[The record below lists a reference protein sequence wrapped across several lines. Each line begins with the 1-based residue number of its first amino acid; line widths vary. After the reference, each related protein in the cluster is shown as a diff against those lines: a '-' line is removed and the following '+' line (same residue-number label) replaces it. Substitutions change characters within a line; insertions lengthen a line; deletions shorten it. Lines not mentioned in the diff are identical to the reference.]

1 MLKNCKNWLKLSALA
16 LLMGLSPQVS
26 AQKVFFPQE
35 EKPGVAQLSKQGE
48 VYTISNNLLSASFK
62 KIGGKLT
69 FEGCQAMDLLPND
82 ELFKIQVGNGTDV
95 YASQMKLGE
104 VTVKDLIPN
113 PTAKP
118 APARGSLLIKG
129 KALEAKYTYQGLEL
143 IWRAV
148 LRDGSHYLR
157 TEMEVTANK
166 TTKMH
171 SIIPMMYTVDN
182 SKNEKA
188 PAVVGNTR
196 GAVLV
201 SDKIFAGLETPMGI
215 NTVKSA
221 GSDEF
226 NSFNAKAWNERSFK
240 WNPGEE
246 LPNEI
251 KAEAVV
257 AMRGY
262 LKFYTKGDNTIT
274 LTKTSGED
282 LKFVGIDV
290 VDLAGKV
297 VAKDYREIVAGKAV
311 YTVNIPEVANYMVR
325 YYVSAPQGV
334 KSKGTVAYDHEILQA
349 SVVFDGAQQPAKKA
363 AFVGTRA
370 LSKNVIGENGTLNDS
385 WTKDTWKAL
394 NGEMPWRIGELGFA
408 KNQVRVIEQDLEVTS
423 EGKLTIEFLYTP
435 NSGPHRLNIAGVG
448 LYDNHGNEAAY
459 DFHIGYTG
467 GEKKDNVYTLYVP
480 YTGKFKLRYYAETK
494 TESIDSKGTINLK
507 LVYEN
512 IVHLPAPKL
521 SAIEGKWS
529 RNVDLAAGKTWN
541 VSAVVGLVAKNQ
553 ARRSILA
560 YVERE
565 RAVPWRPMPIY
576 NSWYELNINRNNDIN
591 YTGNMKDWQCVDI
604 VKQWKKN
611 LYDQYGTGIEC
622 FVWDDGWDIYGEWQF
637 NKNFPRGFEVPDSLC
652 RIMGTGTGVWLGP
665 VGGYGQSGDYRRNYW
680 KNRGGMQLSNKAYY
694 DVFYKGCTDL
704 MKAYDFRFFKFD
716 GISAQFTSVGPDN
729 GTVGEENAE
738 AIIYAEMDMRK
749 VQPNI
754 FFNTSVGTWA
764 SPFWFQITDAV
775 WRQENDFGKAGVNP
789 SDREKWITYRDRLVY
804 QNFVKNSPMCPINNL
819 MTHGFI
825 LSKFGNVS
833 SDIRYDAVVR
843 EMRCAFACGSSM
855 VELYCD
861 YSLMNDIP
869 NAAGQKGMLWGE
881 LAECIEWQKKNA
893 DVLPDIHWVGGN
905 PWNGSTEEV
914 YGWAAWNGKDAVL
927 TLRNGANTEQTFT
940 TTLRKA
946 LDIPAYQTGS
956 ITLTKAFADQAELK
970 GLKSG
975 EAVDMDQTITVTL
988 PASSV
993 FVFDNTGA
1001 TVLPTVAV
1009 NDLSQINAHSSYTLQ
1024 TVGNKFLTV
1033 ENGALKSAVAAGE
1046 RFALINNKYVPEG
1059 QYYLYAI
1066 GAKKFVTIEAG
1077 QLVLTAEPS
1086 TAVELAPVA
1095 AKDNKYF
1102 VVKAEGKLLTLTA
1115 DVDLVA
1121 GQPGND
1127 NSFVMTAVNTREELG
1142 KPYTQVLELF
1152 THKKLSRKGWKI
1164 EASSWC
1170 FDDNAKVN
1178 GPADCMIDDN
1188 PATFWHSNWRGEN
1201 GTGAG
1206 NMPYFITLDLG
1217 AVQNFNSL
1225 GVLCRQLYANNVI
1238 NGRIKNYILEVSND
1252 KENWRAVQSGAIQ
1265 YNAADDMELKWAD
1278 LDKAVSAQ
1286 YVRIAMTSNQK
1297 GDNLGCMAE
1306 VYLAYDGSEVT
1317 ASLKNLPAFSTEEL
1331 AEWYKF
1337 KFNSG
1342 GAYLEDKGAD
1352 QRLRTANNN
1361 NIDAQKWQF
1370 IGNANNFIMRSKAG
1384 RYITFKEGHFFAVAD
1399 KAKATVLEFLQHGK
1413 NKELLELKV
1422 KGHSR
1427 CMNQEYGGGANHDL
1441 AEWDQNDGGNAF
1453 SLKSDKLPQPKRPLF
1468 SEGQQE
1474 NWYLIQFK
1482 RGGFAMADK
1491 GMDKA
1496 VRTDKLS
1503 PSKNKLWKLV
1513 GTPDKFQ
1520 LVNQLGHYMVVA
1532 AGTAEANHDHI
1543 GVSDKAYAPGFK
1555 MIATTN
1561 EEFAPAWEIQPNG
1574 KNPFNQ
1580 FGGFGIGKAIGFW
1593 NAGDP
1598 NNPLLFLEPESV
1610 DYGEFSIEGTQT
1622 FKPAHNLTLWYRQPA
1637 ADWMEYSLPI
1647 GNGQLGAS
1655 IFGGVYKD
1663 EVQFNEK
1670 TLWSGTSKDNGVDY
1684 GDYENFGSVI
1694 AENLNGDKFTFGDEN
1709 PVKNYVRG
1717 LDLKNAKAF
1726 VNFENK
1732 EGVKYNR
1739 EYIASYPDKVVAVRY
1754 AASEKGKVSLR
1765 FTFKN
1770 GVLEEGKEG
1779 IVKNNPTYANNV
1791 GEFSGKMQTVSYKAM
1806 FKVVP
1811 TGGEITTGASG
1822 VTVRDADEVLLILT
1836 GATDFDPYDKT
1847 YISKTAQLA
1856 SMVEARVNDAANKGW
1871 ESLQKAQVDDF
1882 KSYFDRCDFNLEG
1895 SANTMATDELIRQYE
1910 KKVSGEEDYALMLEQ
1925 IYFAYGRYLELGSS
1939 RGVDLPSNLQ
1949 GIWNNNSETA
1959 WNGDIH
1965 ANINVQMNYW
1975 PAEPT
1980 NLSDM
1985 HKPFLNYIINM
1996 ANSDQWKKYA
2006 RDAKQNEGW
2015 TCYTENNIFGGVG
2028 SFAHNYVIA
2037 NAWYCTHL
2045 WQHYR
2050 YTLDREFLKKAFPA
2064 MWTAS
2069 RFWITRLKKAS
2080 DGSYECPNEYSPE
2093 HGPSQDGVAHAQQL
2107 VWDLLANTLAAAEI
2121 LGNDVP
2127 KEVTPQLLATHRDR
2141 LEKLDKGLATETY
2154 QPTGKD
2160 GWVNNNNGVK
2170 KGDVLLREW
2179 KYSNFTAGANGHR
2192 HMSHLMCVYPFNQ
2205 VTPESKYFKAAVNSM
2220 KLRGDAST
2228 GWSMGW
2234 KINLW
2239 ARVLDGDHA
2248 HDILKLAL
2256 RHHSI
2261 SGGGVYYNLYDSHA
2275 PFQID
2280 GNFGACAGIAEM
2292 LMQSQNDTIQLLPAL
2307 PSVWKKGDIK
2317 GLKAVG
2323 DFTVDVAWDNL
2334 MATSAKIVSN
2344 QGQPM
2349 YISYKDIATRKIMVN
2364 GLEVKAK
2371 KINANTIKV
2380 DAKAKDVVTIDFSEV
2395 ATGIDGV
2402 GAENGEKVIYN
2413 LQGIRMNIEYQQLPK
2428 GVYIVNGQ
2436 KVMVK

>member
-1 MLKNCKNWLKLSALA
+1 MLKNCKNWLKASALA
-16 LLMGLSPQVS
+16 LLLGVSPQMM

-35 EKPGVAQLSKQGE
+35 EKPGVAQLSQKGE

-82 ELFKIQVGNGTDV
+82 ELFKIQVDNGTDV

-113 PTAKP
+113 PNAKP
-118 APARGSLLIKG
+118 APAKGSLLVKG
-129 KALEAKYTYQGLEL
+129 KAIEAKYSYKGLDL

-157 TEMEVTANK
+157 TEMEVAAKT

-188 PAVVGNTR
+188 PAIVGNTR
-196 GAVLV
+196 GAILV

-215 NTVKSA
+215 NVVKSA
-221 GSDEF
+221 GSEEF
-226 NSFNAKAWNERSFK
+226 NSFDPTAWNPRSFR
-240 WNPGEE
+240 WRPETE
-246 LPNEI
+246 LPSEI
-251 KAEAVV
+251 TAEKVV

-262 LKFYTKGDNTIT
+262 MKFYTAGDNTIT
-274 LTKTSGED
+274 LTKTSGD
-282 LKFVGIDV
+282 NMKFVGIDV

-297 VAKDYREIVAGKAV
+297 VAKDYREIEAGTAA
-311 YTVNIPEVANYMVR
+311 YTVKIPSVDNYLVR

-334 KSKGTVAYDHEILQA
+334 NSKGTIAYDHQVLKA
-349 SVVFDGAQQPAKKA
+349 SVVFDGGKQTEKKA

-370 LSKNVIGENGTLNDS
+370 LSGKVLGENGTLNDS
-385 WTKDTWKAL
+385 WTKDSWKAL
-394 NGEMPWRIGELGFA
+394 DGVMPWRIGELGFS
-408 KNQVRVIEQDLEVTS
+408 KEQVRVIEQELEITS
-423 EGKLTIEFLYTP
+423 EGKLTVEFLYTP
-435 NSGPHRLNIAGVG
+435 NSGPNRLNLAGVG
-448 LYDNHGNEAAY
+448 LYDAHGNEAAY
-459 DFHIGYTG
+459 DFHIGFTG
-467 GEKKDNVYTLYVP
+467 GEKKDNVYTLFVP

-494 TESIDSKGTINLK
+494 TEPINSKGSINIK

-512 IVHLPAPKL
+512 IVHLPAPK
-521 SAIEGKWS
+521 SSEIEGKWS
-529 RNVDLAAGKTWN
+529 RNVNLEAGKTWN
-541 VSAVVGLVAKNQ
+541 VSAVVGLVAKDQ

-622 FVWDDGWDIYGEWQF
+622 FVWDDGWDIYGTWEF

-652 RIMGTGTGVWLGP
+652 RAMGTGTGVWLGP
-665 VGGYGQSGDYRRNYW
+665 VGGYGKSGDYRRDYW
-680 KNRGGMQLSNKAYY
+680 MNKGEMILSNKAYY
-694 DVFYKGCTDL
+694 DVFYKGCTNL
-704 MKAYDFRFFKFD
+704 MNAYDFRFFKFD
-716 GISAQFTSVGPDN
+716 GISKQFTSVGPDG

-749 VQPNI
+749 VQPDI

-775 WRQENDFGKAGVNP
+775 WRQENDFGKTGVNP
-789 SDREKWITYRDRLVY
+789 SDREQWITYRDRLVY

-869 NAAGQKGMLWGE
+869 NAAGQKGLLWGE

-905 PWNGSTEEV
+905 PWTGSKEEV
-914 YGWAAWNGKDAVL
+914 YGWAAWNGEGAVL
-927 TLRNGANTEQTFT
+927 TFRNGANQEQTFT

-946 LDIPAYQTGS
+946 LDIPAYQKGS

-970 GLKSG
+970 GLPSG
-975 EAVDMDQTITVTL
+975 QPVDMDQTITVTL

-993 FVFDNTGA
+993 YVFDNTGA
-1001 TVLPTVAV
+1001 VVLPAV
-1009 NDLSQINAHSSYTLQ
+1009 VVNSLDQINSHSAYTLQ
-1024 TVGNKFLTV
+1024 TIGKKFLTV
-1033 ENGALKSAVAAGE
+1033 ENGALKSAANAGE
-1046 RFALINNKYVPEG
+1046 KFAFLSNKYVPNG
-1059 QYYLYAI
+1059 QYYMYAI
-1066 GAKKFVTIEAG
+1066 GAQKFVSVKNGKFVFSVEPEA
-1077 QLVLTAEPS
+1077 
-1086 TAVELAPVA
+1086 AVELAQVA
-1095 AKDNKYF
+1095 EKNNKYF
-1102 VVKAEGKLLTLTA
+1102 VVKAEDKLLTLAAA
-1115 DVDLVA
+1115 DASLVA
-1121 GQPGND
+1121 GQAGND
-1127 NSFVMTAVNTREELG
+1127 NSFLLTAVNTKEELSV
-1142 KPYTQVLELF
+1142 PYV
-1152 THKKLSRKGWKI
+1152 KLMDFFIHNKISRKGWKI

-1170 FDDNAKVN
+1170 YDDDAKVN
-1178 GPADCMIDDN
+1178 GPAQCMIDDN
-1188 PATFWHSNWRGEN
+1188 PSTFWHSNWRGDS

-1206 NMPYFITLDLG
+1206 NMPYVITVDLG
-1217 AVQNFNSL
+1217 EVQNINSF
-1225 GVLCRQLYANNVI
+1225 GVLPRQAKN
-1238 NGRIKNYILEVSND
+1238 NGRIKNYIFSVSQN
-1252 KENWRAVQSGAIQ
+1252 KEDWTAVQSGTVYFKDAQ
-1265 YNAADDMELKWAD
+1265 DEGVKWVD
-1278 LDKAVSAQ
+1278 FNQTYSAK
-1286 YVRIAMTSNQK
+1286 YVRLTITSNQA
-1297 GDNLGCMAE
+1297 GDNLGNMAE
-1306 VYLAYDGSEVT
+1306 FYLAADGSAAT
-1317 ASLKNLPAFSTEEL
+1317 ASLKNLPEFSTEEL

-1337 KFNSG
+1337 QFNNGS
-1342 GAYLEDKGAD
+1342 AYLEDKGAD
-1352 QRLRTANNN
+1352 ARLKTANAN

-1384 RYITFKEGHFFAVAD
+1384 RYVTFKEGHFCAVAE
-1399 KAKATVLEFLQHGK
+1399 KANASVLEFVQHGK

-1422 KGHSR
+1422 KGHGQ
-1427 CMNQEYGGGANHDL
+1427 CMNQEYGGGAGRDL
-1441 AEWDQNDGGNAF
+1441 AEYNQNDGGNAF
-1453 SLKSDKLPQPKRPLF
+1453 SLKSLKLPQPKAPLF
-1468 SEGQQE
+1468 SEGQDE

-1482 RGGFAMADK
+1482 RGGFALTDM
-1491 GMDKA
+1491 GTDKA
-1496 VRTDKLS
+1496 VRTDKLA
-1503 PSKNKLWKLV
+1503 PSKSKLWKLV
-1513 GTPDKFQ
+1513 GTPEKFQ
-1520 LVNQLGHYMVVA
+1520 LINKLGHYMTVKA
-1532 AGTAEANHDHI
+1532 ATSEANHEHL
-1543 GVSDKAYAPGFK
+1543 GVATTAYAPGFK
-1555 MIATTN
+1555 MINSTN
-1561 EEFAPAWEIQPNG
+1561 EEFSPAWEIQPNG

-1580 FGGFGIGKAIGFW
+1580 YGGFGIGKAIGFW

-1598 NNPLLFLEPESV
+1598 NNPLQFLDPEKV
-1610 DYGEFSIEGTQT
+1610 DYSEFEVEGTTT
-1622 FKPAHNLTLWYRQPA
+1622 FKPEHNLTLWYRQPA

-1655 IFGGVYKD
+1655 IFGGVYRD

-1670 TLWSGTSKDNGVDY
+1670 TLWSGTSRDNGQEY

-1694 AENLNGDKFTFGDEN
+1694 AENLNGDKFTFSEEN

-1770 GVLEEGKEG
+1770 GVLEEGKQG
-1779 IVKNNPTYANNV
+1779 IVKNNPTYADNC
-1791 GEFSGKMQTVSYKAM
+1791 GEFSGKMQTISYKAK

-1811 TGGEITTGASG
+1811 TGGEISTDAKG
-1822 VTVRDADEVLLILT
+1822 VTVRNADEVLLILT
-1836 GATDFDPYDKT
+1836 GATDFDAYNKT
-1847 YISKTAQLA
+1847 YVSNTAQLA
-1856 SMVEARVNDAANKGW
+1856 STVDARVNDAAGKGW
-1871 ESLQKAQVDDF
+1871 NDLQKAQVADF
-1882 KSYFDRCDFNLEG
+1882 KSYFDRCDFNLDG

-1910 KKVSGEEDYALMLEQ
+1910 KKVTGKEDYALMLEQ

-2006 RDAKQNEGW
+2006 KDAGQEEGW

-2028 SFAHNYVIA
+2028 NFMHEYVTA

-2050 YTLDREFLKKAFPA
+2050 YTLDKEFLKKAFPA

-2069 RFWITRLKKAS
+2069 RFWITRLKKAA
-2080 DGSYECPNEYSPE
+2080 DGSYECPDEYSPE
-2093 HGPSQDGVAHAQQL
+2093 HGPHQDGVAHAQQL
-2107 VWDLLANTLAAAEI
+2107 VWDLLANTLKAAEI

-2127 KEVTPQLLATHRDR
+2127 KEVTPALLAIHKER

-2154 QPTGKD
+2154 KPTGKN
-2160 GWVNNNNGVK
+2160 GWVDNNNGIK

-2179 KYSNFTAGANGHR
+2179 KYSDFTAGANGHR

-2205 VTPESKYFKAAVNSM
+2205 VTPGSEYFDAAVNSM

-2239 ARVLDGDHA
+2239 ARVLDGNHA
-2248 HDILKLAL
+2248 HNILKLAL

-2317 GLKAVG
+2317 GLKAIG

-2334 MATSAKIVSN
+2334 KATSAKIVSN
-2344 QGQPM
+2344 QGQPLF
-2349 YISYKDIATRKIMVN
+2349 INYKDIATKKILVN
-2364 GLEVKAK
+2364 NAEVVAK
-2371 KINANTIKV
+2371 KINANTIMV
-2380 DAKAKDVVTIDFSEV
+2380 DAKANDVVTIDFAQT

-2402 GAENGEKVIYN
+2402 AADAQDGEKVIYN
-2413 LQGIRMNIEYQQLPK
+2413 LQGIRMNIEYSQLPK
-2428 GVYIVNGQ
+2428 GVYIVNGE